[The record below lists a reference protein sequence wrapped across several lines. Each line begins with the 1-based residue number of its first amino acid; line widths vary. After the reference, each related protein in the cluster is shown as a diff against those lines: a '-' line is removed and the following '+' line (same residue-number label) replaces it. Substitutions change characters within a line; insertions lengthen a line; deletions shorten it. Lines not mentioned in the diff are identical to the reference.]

1 VDLCRESDSRTAA
14 VAAEH
19 DLASHTIIVPPPNM
33 SQQMLQLLESKVGAD
48 VTFHVEHREFQ
59 AHKILLAMRSPV
71 FRAEFFGSMTEAATR
86 CVRILD
92 MKADAFETVLRFVYA
107 TGRPRSSRHRLQRC
121 CGGQGQAHGEGAR
134 AADRFGLER
143 VRLMCEKALCEAMDG
158 ENAAAALRLADRHHC
173 QKLKAF
179 CIHYISSTPGALK
192 NVMATEAFQELK
204 ESRPSILTELLH
216 KLATKATC
224 P

>member
-71 FRAEFFGSMTEAATR
+71 FRAR
-86 CVRILD
+86 
-92 MKADAFETVLRFVYA
+92 VLRLYD
-107 TGRPRSSRHRLQRC
+107 
-121 CGGQGQAHGEGAR
+121 GGGH
-134 AADRFGLER
+134 
-143 VRLMCEKALCEAMDG
+143 
-158 ENAAAALRLADRHHC
+158 ALRQDPRH
-173 QKLKAF
+173 
-179 CIHYISSTPGALK
+179 
-192 NVMATEAFQELK
+192 
-204 ESRPSILTELLH
+204 ESRRL
-216 KLATKATC
+216 
-224 P
+224 